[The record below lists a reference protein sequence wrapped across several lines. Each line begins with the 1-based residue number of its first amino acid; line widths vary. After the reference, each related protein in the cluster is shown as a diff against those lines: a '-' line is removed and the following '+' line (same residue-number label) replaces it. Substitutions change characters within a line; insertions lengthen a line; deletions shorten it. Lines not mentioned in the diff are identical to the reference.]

1 MNDGMIILVLGF
13 MFFIVIQSRDFVR
26 KENHLIRIIQVLR
39 KDLNNAHALI
49 RYFRNNQNRVDERF
63 SEKEASHAIPDITEA
78 RKWKRSW
85 AIEVLRLDGEDF
97 TYEELRTARKRA
109 MKAHHP
115 DVGGNPEK
123 LRQAE
128 EAFTFLSSCQDRDN
142 TSFS

>member
-13 MFFIVIQSRDFVR
+13 IFFIVIQSRDFIR
-26 KENHLIRIIQVLR
+26 KENHLNMIIRVLR
-39 KDLNNAHALI
+39 KDLNDAHRLI
-49 RYFRNNQNRVDERF
+49 RHLRTARNHPYEQFRREEPHPIAPDTEVDR
-63 SEKEASHAIPDITEA
+63 
-78 RKWKRSW
+78 WKKSW

-97 TYEELRTARKRA
+97 TYEELKTARKRA

-128 EAFTFLSSCQDRDN
+128 EAFTFLSSR
-142 TSFS
+142 